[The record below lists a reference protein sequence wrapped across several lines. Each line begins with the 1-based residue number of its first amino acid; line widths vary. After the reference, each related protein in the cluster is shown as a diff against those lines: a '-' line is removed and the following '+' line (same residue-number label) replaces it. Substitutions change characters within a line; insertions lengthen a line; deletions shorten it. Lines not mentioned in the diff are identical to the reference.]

1 MNYEIINNVTFE
13 QRAPM
18 HPNAKARLALL
29 QTLYRAR
36 EAEPRTGWLT
46 ERDLK
51 DAHGDI
57 EFAMGVLVESGQAVA
72 EGFRYRIT
80 GAGVLAFE
88 AEGRS
93 PA

>member
-1 MNYEIINNVTFE
+1 
-13 QRAPM
+13 M

-36 EAEPRTGWLT
+36 EAAPRSGWLT

-57 EFAMGVLVESGQAVA
+57 EFSISVLVETGRVVA
-72 EGFRYRIT
+72 DGFRYRIT

-88 AEGRS
+88 AEGGSR
-93 PA
+93 P